1 MAEAPGN
8 WTNPADRLEV
18 RVSKASLRNALPLW
32 VVRSDPGRAAMSPQV
47 RSAIGVAL
55 LLLIFG
61 VVTFR
66 ALLT

>member
-1 MAEAPGN
+1 
-8 WTNPADRLEV
+8 
-18 RVSKASLRNALPLW
+18 
-32 VVRSDPGRAAMSPQV
+32 MSPQV

-61 VVTFR
+61 IVTLR